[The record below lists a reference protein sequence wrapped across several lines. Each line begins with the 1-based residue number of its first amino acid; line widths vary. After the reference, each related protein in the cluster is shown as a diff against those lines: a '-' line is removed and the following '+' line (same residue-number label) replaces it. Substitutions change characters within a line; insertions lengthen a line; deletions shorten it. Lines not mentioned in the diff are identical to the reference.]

1 MKGIEHIVGVGKIT
15 YVEVNLFHNRLKQ
28 LLTRDVG
35 RVVDI
40 LLDVTLP
47 EIVFDRCA
55 EPCEGDAMP

>member
-15 YVEVNLFHNRLKQ
+15 YIEVNLFHNTLKQ

-35 RVVDI
+35 RVVNI
-40 LLDVTLP
+40 FPDVTLP
-47 EIVFDRCA
+47 EIVFDHSA